1 MRFPLSTK
9 GLTGMRGFALAAVL
23 SVMLAAAPTFAQ
35 VPPPPGQQPAPRP
48 AAPVAPAPAPAA
60 AAQVPVTRPFP
71 TGTKYAFVNIQRI
84 ANESAEGKAATT
96 RVAALNQ
103 QKVNELNEKNK
114 QLQAAQQKLDQGG
127 SVLNANAVAQLQKDI
142 ERQQVDIQRFT
153 EDAQQDV
160 QNLQAQ
166 LQDDFQ
172 RKLTPIVQQVAIDR
186 GLHMLFSV
194 ADSGLVWGDPS
205 LDLTDEIILKFD
217 AAPPAPPSTAA
228 PAAPRPAAPA
238 APRPAAPA
246 APRQ

>member
-1 MRFPLSTK
+1 
-9 GLTGMRGFALAAVL
+9 MRGFALAAVL

-35 VPPPPGQQPAPRP
+35 VPPPPAPRP
-48 AAPVAPAPAPAA
+48 AAPAAPAPAPAA
-60 AAQVPVTRPFP
+60 PAPVVRPFP
-71 TGTKYAFVNIQRI
+71 TGTNYAFVNIQRI
-84 ANESAEGKAATT
+84 ATESAEGKVATT

-127 SVLNANAVAQLQKDI
+127 SVLNATAVAQLQKDI
-142 ERQQVDIQRFT
+142 ERQQIDLQRFT

-205 LDLTDEIILKFD
+205 LDLTEEIIVKFD
-217 AAPPAPPSTAA
+217 AAPPAPAQTAA
-228 PAAPRPAAPA
+228 PAAAPRPAAPA
-238 APRPAAPA
+238 TSR
-246 APRQ
+246 

>member
-1 MRFPLSTK
+1 
-9 GLTGMRGFALAAVL
+9 MRGFALAAAL
-23 SVMLAAAPTFAQ
+23 SLMLAAAPTFAQ
-35 VPPPPGQQPAPRP
+35 VPPPAGQQPAPRP
-48 AAPVAPAPAPAA
+48 AAPAAPAPAPAP
-60 AAQVPVTRPFP
+60 AQVPVTRPFP

-96 RVAALNQ
+96 RVQALNA
-103 QKVNELNEKNK
+103 QKVNELNDKNK

-127 SVLNANAVAQLQKDI
+127 SVLNANAVALLQKDI
-142 ERQQVDIQRFT
+142 DRLQVDIQRFT
-153 EDAQQDV
+153 EDAQQEV
-160 QNLQAQ
+160 QQLQGQ

-172 RKLTPIVQQVAIDR
+172 RKLTPVVQQVATER

-205 LDLTDEIILKFD
+205 LDLTEEIIQKFD
-217 AAPPAPPSTAA
+217 AANPAGAAAPAAAAPRPAAPAAA

-246 APRQ
+246 TPR

>member
-1 MRFPLSTK
+1 MSFPSLK
-9 GLTGMRGFALAAVL
+9 GLTVMRGFALAAVL
-23 SVMLAAAPTFAQ
+23 SMLLAAAPIFAQ
-35 VPPPPGQQPAPRP
+35 VPPPPAPRP
-48 AAPVAPAPAPAA
+48 AAPAAPAPTPAPAPAA
-60 AAQVPVTRPFP
+60 QVPVVRPFP
-71 TGTKYAFVNIQRI
+71 TGTKYAFVNIQLI
-84 ANESAEGKAATT
+84 ANESAEGKVATT

-142 ERQQVDIQRFT
+142 ERLQIDIQRFT

-205 LDLTDEIILKFD
+205 LDLTHEIIVKFD
-217 AAPPAPPSTAA
+217 AAPPAPPAAA
-228 PAAPRPAAPA
+228 PAAAAPRPAAPA
-238 APRPAAPA
+238 GPRPAAPA
-246 APRQ
+246 TPRP

>member
-1 MRFPLSTK
+1 
-9 GLTGMRGFALAAVL
+9 MRGFALAAVL
-23 SVMLAAAPTFAQ
+23 SVTLAAAPTFAQ
-35 VPPPPGQQPAPRP
+35 VPPPPAPRP
-48 AAPVAPAPAPAA
+48 AAPAAAAPAPAPAA
-60 AAQVPVTRPFP
+60 PVPVVRPFP

-84 ANESAEGKAATT
+84 ANESAEGKVATT

-103 QKVNELNEKNK
+103 QKVNELNERNK

-127 SVLNANAVAQLQKDI
+127 SVLNANTVAQLQKDI
-142 ERQQVDIQRFT
+142 ERQQIDIQRFT

-205 LDLTDEIILKFD
+205 LDLTEEIIVKFD
-217 AAPPAPPSTAA
+217 AAPPAPAQTAA
-228 PAAPRPAAPA
+228 PAAAPRPAAPA
-238 APRPAAPA
+238 ATAPRPAAPA
-246 APRQ
+246 TPR

>member
-1 MRFPLSTK
+1 M
-9 GLTGMRGFALAAVL
+9 AAVL
-23 SVMLAAAPTFAQ
+23 SVTLAAAPTFAQ
-35 VPPPPGQQPAPRP
+35 VPPPPAPRP
-48 AAPVAPAPAPAA
+48 AAPAAPAPAPAA
-60 AAQVPVTRPFP
+60 QVPVVRPFP

-84 ANESAEGKAATT
+84 ANESAEGKVATT

-103 QKVNELNEKNK
+103 QKVNELNERNK

-127 SVLNANAVAQLQKDI
+127 SVLNANTVAQLQKDI
-142 ERQQVDIQRFT
+142 ERQQIDIQRFT

-205 LDLTDEIILKFD
+205 LDLTEEIIVKFD
-217 AAPPAPPSTAA
+217 AAPPAPAQTAA
-228 PAAPRPAAPA
+228 PAAAPRPAAPA
-238 APRPAAPA
+238 ATAPRPAAPA
-246 APRQ
+246 TPR

>member
-1 MRFPLSTK
+1 
-9 GLTGMRGFALAAVL
+9 MRGFVPAVVL
-23 SVMLAAAPTFAQ
+23 SLMLAAAPTFAQ
-35 VPPPPGQQPAPRP
+35 VPPPAPRP
-48 AAPVAPAPAPAA
+48 AAPAAPAPAPAA
-60 AAQVPVTRPFP
+60 APVPVAKPFP

-127 SVLNANAVAQLQKDI
+127 SVLNAVAVAQLQKDI
-142 ERQQVDIQRFT
+142 ERLQVDIQRFT

-205 LDLTDEIILKFD
+205 LDLTEEIIVKFNSS
-217 AAPPAPPSTAA
+217 PPAPPSTAPPA
-228 PAAPRPAAPA
+228 AAAPRPAAPA
-238 APRPAAPA
+238 LRPAAP
-246 APRQ
+246 RN

>member
-1 MRFPLSTK
+1 
-9 GLTGMRGFALAAVL
+9 MRGFALAAVL
-23 SVMLAAAPTFAQ
+23 SMTLAAAPTFAQ
-35 VPPPPGQQPAPRP
+35 VPPPPAPRP
-48 AAPVAPAPAPAA
+48 AAPAAAAPAPAPAA
-60 AAQVPVTRPFP
+60 QAPVVRPFP

-84 ANESAEGKAATT
+84 ANESAEGKVATT

-127 SVLNANAVAQLQKDI
+127 SVLNVNAVAQLQKDI
-142 ERQQVDIQRFT
+142 ERLQIDIQRFT
-153 EDAQQDV
+153 EDAQQEV

-172 RKLTPIVQQVAIDR
+172 RKLTPIVQQVAVER

-205 LDLTDEIILKFD
+205 LDLTEEIIVKFD
-217 AAPPAPPSTAA
+217 AAPPAPAAAA
-228 PAAPRPAAPA
+228 PAAAAPRPAGAAAPRPAAPA
-238 APRPAAPA
+238 TPR
-246 APRQ
+246 

>member
-1 MRFPLSTK
+1 
-9 GLTGMRGFALAAVL
+9 MRGFALAAVL
-23 SVMLAAAPTFAQ
+23 SVTLAAAPTFAQ
-35 VPPPPGQQPAPRP
+35 VPPPPAPRP
-48 AAPVAPAPAPAA
+48 AAPAAAAPAPAPAA
-60 AAQVPVTRPFP
+60 QVPVVRPFP

-84 ANESAEGKAATT
+84 ANESAEGKVATT

-103 QKVNELNEKNK
+103 QKVNELNERNK

-142 ERQQVDIQRFT
+142 ERQQIDIQRFT

-172 RKLTPIVQQVAIDR
+172 RKLTPIVQQVSIDR

-205 LDLTDEIILKFD
+205 LDLTEEIIVKFD
-217 AAPPAPPSTAA
+217 AAPPAPAQTAA
-228 PAAPRPAAPA
+228 PAAVPRPAAPA
-238 APRPAAPA
+238 ATAPRPVAPA
-246 APRQ
+246 TPR

>member
-1 MRFPLSTK
+1 
-9 GLTGMRGFALAAVL
+9 MRGFALAAVL
-23 SVMLAAAPTFAQ
+23 SMTLAAAPTFAQ
-35 VPPPPGQQPAPRP
+35 VPPPPAPRP
-48 AAPVAPAPAPAA
+48 AAPAAAAPAPAPAA
-60 AAQVPVTRPFP
+60 QAPVVRPFP

-84 ANESAEGKAATT
+84 ANESAEGKVATT

-127 SVLNANAVAQLQKDI
+127 SVLNVNAVAQLQKDI
-142 ERQQVDIQRFT
+142 ERLQIDIQRFT
-153 EDAQQDV
+153 EDAQQEV

-172 RKLTPIVQQVAIDR
+172 RKLTPIVQQVAVER

-205 LDLTDEIILKFD
+205 LDLTEEIIVKFD
-217 AAPPAPPSTAA
+217 AAPPAPAAAA
-228 PAAPRPAAPA
+228 PAAAAPRPAAPA

-246 APRQ
+246 TPR

>member
-35 VPPPPGQQPAPRP
+35 VPPPPAPRP
-48 AAPVAPAPAPAA
+48 AAPAAPAPAP

>member
-1 MRFPLSTK
+1 
-9 GLTGMRGFALAAVL
+9 MRGFALAAVL

-35 VPPPPGQQPAPRP
+35 VPPPPAPRP
-48 AAPVAPAPAPAA
+48 AAPAAATPAPAPTAPA
-60 AAQVPVTRPFP
+60 PVVRPFP

-84 ANESAEGKAATT
+84 ANESAEGKVATT

-127 SVLNANAVAQLQKDI
+127 SVLNVNAVAQLQKDI
-142 ERQQVDIQRFT
+142 ERLQIDIQRFT
-153 EDAQQDV
+153 EDAQQEV
-160 QNLQAQ
+160 QSLQAQ

-205 LDLTDEIILKFD
+205 LDLTEEIIVKFD
-217 AAPPAPPSTAA
+217 AAPPAPAA
-228 PAAPRPAAPA
+228 PAPAAGAPRPAAPA

-246 APRQ
+246 TPRQ

>member
-1 MRFPLSTK
+1 MSFPLLK
-9 GLTGMRGFALAAVL
+9 GLTVMRGFALAAVL

-35 VPPPPGQQPAPRP
+35 VPPPPAP
-48 AAPVAPAPAPAA
+48 APAPAPAA
-60 AAQVPVTRPFP
+60 QVPVVRPFP
-71 TGTKYAFVNIQRI
+71 TGTKYAFVNIQLI
-84 ANESAEGKAATT
+84 ANESAEGKVATT

-142 ERQQVDIQRFT
+142 ERLQIDIQRFT

-205 LDLTDEIILKFD
+205 LDLTQEIIVKFD
-217 AAPPAPPSTAA
+217 AAPPAPPAA
-228 PAAPRPAAPA
+228 APAAAAPRPAAPPAPRPAAPRPAAPA
-238 APRPAAPA
+238 APRP
-246 APRQ
+246 

>member
-1 MRFPLSTK
+1 
-9 GLTGMRGFALAAVL
+9 MRGFALAAVL
-23 SVMLAAAPTFAQ
+23 SMMLAASPTFAQ
-35 VPPPPGQQPAPRP
+35 VPPPPAPRP
-48 AAPVAPAPAPAA
+48 AAPAAPAPAPAPAPAA
-60 AAQVPVTRPFP
+60 QVPVVRPFP

-96 RVAALNQ
+96 RVAALNT

-114 QLQAAQQKLDQGG
+114 QLQSAQQKLDQGG
-127 SVLNANAVAQLQKDI
+127 SVLNPNAVLQLQTEIDRLQK
-142 ERQQVDIQRFT
+142 DIQRFT

-172 RKLTPIVQQVAIDR
+172 RKLTPVVQEVAVDR

-205 LDLTDEIILKFD
+205 LDLTEEIIQKFN
-217 AAPPAPPSTAA
+217 ASNPAPSAGA
-228 PAAPRPAAPA
+228 PAAAPRPAAPA
-238 APRPAAPA
+238 APRPAPAAPA
-246 APRQ
+246 APR

>member
-1 MRFPLSTK
+1 
-9 GLTGMRGFALAAVL
+9 MRGFALTAVL
-23 SVMLAAAPTFAQ
+23 SVTLAAAPTFAQ
-35 VPPPPGQQPAPRP
+35 VPPPPAPRP
-48 AAPVAPAPAPAA
+48 AAPAAAAPAPAPAA
-60 AAQVPVTRPFP
+60 QVPVVRPFP

-84 ANESAEGKAATT
+84 ANESAEGKVATT

-103 QKVNELNEKNK
+103 QKVNELNERNK
-114 QLQAAQQKLDQGG
+114 QLQAAQLKLDQGG

-142 ERQQVDIQRFT
+142 ERQQIDIQRFT

-172 RKLTPIVQQVAIDR
+172 RKLTPIVQQVSIDR

-205 LDLTDEIILKFD
+205 LDLTEEIIVKFD
-217 AAPPAPPSTAA
+217 AAPPAPAQTAA
-228 PAAPRPAAPA
+228 PAAVPRPAAPA
-238 APRPAAPA
+238 ATAPRPVAPA
-246 APRQ
+246 TPR